1 MKRKKALAL
10 AAPSYA
16 ANQNLLT
23 LRKQRKCPVDLF
35 IGCQKM
41 FGILLVNLCLNEG
54 AVLINSKQEND
65 NN

>member
-23 LRKQRKCPVDLF
+23 LRKQRKCRLR
-35 IGCQKM
+35 
-41 FGILLVNLCLNEG
+41 EG
-54 AVLINSKQEND
+54 SEPFRLQRQLRFRRTCRTEHGRQP
-65 NN
+65 

>member
-23 LRKQRKCPVDLF
+23 LRKQRKCRLR
-35 IGCQKM
+35 
-41 FGILLVNLCLNEG
+41 EG
-54 AVLINSKQEND
+54 SEPFRLQR
-65 NN
+65 